1 VKVHERLQDF
11 DCAVVAARKMAT
23 CANNTPT
30 LSSIHAWI
38 EPILATTT
46 APPTMQMSFE
56 KFCGGGGGCRMFR
69 RDRGGREGIK
79 AKQFSNKINSV
90 ELEKQNKP
98 CKNWV
103 VISCDGYIIIFYFVP
118 CQ

>member
-1 VKVHERLQDF
+1 
-11 DCAVVAARKMAT
+11 
-23 CANNTPT
+23 
-30 LSSIHAWI
+30 
-38 EPILATTT
+38 
-46 APPTMQMSFE
+46 
-56 KFCGGGGGCRMFR
+56 MFR
-69 RDRGGREGIK
+69 RDRGVREGIK